1 MKQRVYQVVEVLCC
15 RSTIIYASTDETE
28 RDIWFDNHAGTSD
41 YSRMVYKVSGNIDL
55 DARARMIWDNL
66 DALERLSLERVD
78 CVLWLEK
85 AQSKH
90 ST

>member
-1 MKQRVYQVVEVLCC
+1 MIQRVYQVVEVLYG
-15 RSTIIYASTDETE
+15 RSTIIYASTDEAE
-28 RDIWFDNHAGTSD
+28 RDAWFDNHPGISDAG
-41 YSRMVYKVSGNIDL
+41 RMIYKVRYNVDL
-55 DARARMIWDNL
+55 DAKARMIWDNL

-78 CVLWLEK
+78 CAIWLEK